1 MKDVPLKGIGKI
13 GLFFLVAVLIAFI
26 LLKNLEKPFNAQKWQ
41 TEPLQRYEMVN
52 DLIESQILKGK
63 SKTIVVQTLGNPDS
77 QSTTEQ
83 EAFIY
88 DIGDPPSFFS
98 SQKEYLLI
106 VFKNQQVER
115 VTLAIE

>member
-1 MKDVPLKGIGKI
+1 MIKRL
-13 GLFFLVAVLIAFI
+13 GLFFVAAIIIAYILIN
-26 LLKNLEKPFNAQKWQ
+26 LLEEPFNAQKWQ

-63 SKTIVVQTLGNPDS
+63 SKTIVIQTLGNPDS

-83 EAFIY
+83 EALIY